1 MVHDQTTDDLALIQQ
16 ITKGNQQALTEL
28 YARYARPVFN
38 LALYVLQ
45 NRVLAEEIMQD
56 VFLLIWQSPH
66 KWSPEKGQLSSWM
79 MSVARHMAI
88 DRLRHEKV
96 RTSDHTESFDELAE
110 YLGVKTVSVL
120 AEDTALLR
128 SLMQRLPKEQ
138 RDVLLLTYF
147 RGLTAAEIAERLQ
160 IPTGTIK
167 SRLRLSLEKLRDWW
181 HEAINERL

>member
-1 MVHDQTTDDLALIQQ
+1 MAHDPTIDDLALIQQ
-16 ITKGNQQALTEL
+16 ITQGNQQALTEL

-45 NRVLAEEIMQD
+45 NRVL
-56 VFLLIWQSPH
+56 VFLLIWQSPQ
-66 KWSPEKGQLSSWM
+66 KWSPDKGQLSSWM

-96 RTSDHTESFDELAE
+96 RSSDHTESLDGLAE
-110 YLGVKTVSVL
+110 HLGVKTATVL

-128 SLMQRLPKEQ
+128 MLMQRLPKEQ

-160 IPTGTIK
+160 IPVGTIK
-167 SRLRLSLEKLRDWW
+167 SRLRLSLDKLRDWW
-181 HEAINERL
+181 HEAVNERL